1 MSTRFIGRREEIE
14 GLKNLIRKKSASLV
28 VIKGRRR
35 IGKTRLAEEFAEN
48 FDTHYVFSG
57 LAPSEVMTSRDQKNE
72 FLRQM
77 KRQGIRSLGD
87 DDWGSLF
94 DDVAVA
100 CKKGKILVLL
110 DEISWMGHDDNTF
123 LAKLKNSWDLGFK
136 KNPNLILIL
145 SGSNATWIEKNIL
158 SDTGFVGRVSY
169 RLTLD
174 ELSLF
179 ESNKFWGK
187 NADNISPFEKLKILS
202 IMGGVPRYLEEI
214 LPQESVEENIKRLC
228 FKKEGLLFHEFEDI
242 FSDALSKKS
251 SYYKIIL
258 KILAEGKSSLD
269 EIAKAIG
276 RKRADGDVSEF
287 LEDLCH
293 AGFVTRD
300 YTWDL
305 ESGKYS
311 RISLFR
317 LSDNYIRFYLKFIEP
332 NKEKVFG
339 NTMRSLP
346 QGWDSIIGL
355 QFENLILSKNNRLKI
370 YEILG
375 IPLESII
382 HANPFLQT
390 QTVRRQKCQIDFLI
404 QTREGSL
411 YICEIKFK
419 RDEVDSS
426 VIEEVKEKNRRLKRK
441 KYMSCRPVLI
451 HVNGVSESIKQSDY
465 FIKII
470 NFGKLLCMSG

>member
-1 MSTRFIGRREEIE
+1 MTRFIGRKEEVE
-14 GLKNLIRKKSASLV
+14 GLKNLMRKKSASLV
-28 VIKGRRR
+28 ILKGRRR
-35 IGKTRLAEEFAEN
+35 IGKSRLAEEFAEN
-48 FDTHYVFSG
+48 FDTHYVFAG
-57 LAPSEVMTSRDQKNE
+57 LAPSETMKSQDQKDE

-94 DDVAVA
+94 DDVAAA

-110 DEISWMGHDDNTF
+110 DEISWMGHEDDTF
-123 LAKLKNSWDLGFK
+123 LAKLKNAWDLGFK

-179 ESNKFWGK
+179 ECNKFWGK
-187 NADNISPFEKLKILS
+187 YRDNVSPFEKLKILS
-202 IMGGVPRYLEEI
+202 IMGGIPRYLEEI
-214 LPQESVEENIKRLC
+214 LPQESAEENIKRLC

-251 SYYKIIL
+251 PYYKDIL
-258 KILAEGKSSLD
+258 KFLVEGKSSLD

-276 RKRADGDVSEF
+276 RQRTDGDVSEY
-287 LEDLCH
+287 LEDLCSV
-293 AGFVTRD
+293 GFVTRD

-305 ESGKYS
+305 ESGKDS
-311 RISLFR
+311 KISLFR

-332 NKEKVFG
+332 NKEKIKG
-339 NTMRSLP
+339 NTMLSLP

-355 QFENLILSKNNRLKI
+355 QFENMILSKNNRAKI
-370 YEILG
+370 YELLG
-375 IPLESII
+375 IPFDSII
-382 HANPFLQT
+382 HANPFFQT
-390 QTVRRQKCQIDFLI
+390 QTIRRQGCQIDFLI
-404 QTREGSL
+404 QTKEGTL

-419 RDEVDSS
+419 KDEVGSS
-426 VIEEVKEKNRRLKRK
+426 VIEEMKEKINRLKRK
-441 KYMSCRPVLI
+441 RYMSCRPVLI
-451 HVNGVSESIKQSDY
+451 HVNGVSESIKKSDY
-465 FIKII
+465 FVKVID
-470 NFGKLLCMSG
+470 FSDLF

>member
-1 MSTRFIGRREEIE
+1 MTTRFIGRKEEIT
-14 GLKNLIRKKSASLV
+14 GLKNLTRKKSASLV
-28 VIKGRRR
+28 VVKGRRR

-48 FDTHYVFSG
+48 FDAHYVFAG
-57 LAPSEVMTSRDQKNE
+57 LAPSEVMTSRDQKEE

-110 DEISWMGHDDNTF
+110 DEISWMGDGDETF
-123 LAKLKNSWDLGFK
+123 LAKLKNAWDLGFK

-158 SDTGFVGRVSY
+158 TDTGFVGRVSY
-169 RLTLD
+169 RLTLE

-179 ESNKFWGK
+179 ESNKFWGTQ
-187 NADNISPFEKLKILS
+187 ADNISSFEKLKILS
-202 IMGGVPRYLEEI
+202 ITGGVPRYLEEI
-214 LPQESVEENIKRLC
+214 LPQESAEENIKRLC
-228 FKKEGLLFHEFEDI
+228 FKKEGLLVHEFDDI

-251 SYYKIIL
+251 QYYKIIL
-258 KILAEGKSSLD
+258 KFLAEGKSTLV

-276 RKRADGDVSEF
+276 KKRSDGNVSEF
-287 LEDLCH
+287 LEDLCSV
-293 AGFVTRD
+293 GFVTRD
-300 YTWDL
+300 YTWNL
-305 ESGKYS
+305 ESGKDS
-311 RISLFR
+311 KTSLFR

-332 NKEKVFG
+332 NKEKIFG

-346 QGWDSIIGL
+346 QGWDSIMGL

-370 YEILG
+370 YELLG

-390 QTVRRQKCQIDFLI
+390 QTIRRQKCQIDFLI

-419 RDEVDSS
+419 KDEVNSS
-426 VIEEVKEKNRRLKRK
+426 VIEEVKEKIQRLKRK
-441 KYMSCRPVLI
+441 NYMSCRPVLI

-465 FIKII
+465 FVKII
-470 NFGKLLCMSG
+470 DFAKLLSM